1 MDLLGWGRLMVR
13 NLVFLEGFCVP
24 SMLHVVDTL
33 AKLAHPH
40 RILRDPLPLPLAAQL
55 YRYLGYLSGD

>member
-1 MDLLGWGRLMVR
+1 MMVR
-13 NLVFLEGFCVP
+13 NLVFLEGFWGFCVP

-40 RILRDPLPLPLAAQL
+40 RILRDPLPLPLAAQ
-55 YRYLGYLSGD
+55 